1 MLLAHYLLANDAYMS
16 ILDSINTPE
25 DLKKV
30 SEDSLIQLCQEI
42 RQKIIDDCAENP
54 GHLGSS
60 LGVVELT
67 VALHYILDTPYD
79 NLVWDV
85 GHQSYAHK
93 ILTGRKEQFKTK
105 RIYGGISG
113 FPKISESEYDSFGTG
128 HSSTS
133 ISAALGMAIAAK
145 INGETG
151 RQSVAVIG
159 DGSMTGGMAF
169 EALNN
174 AGVYDSNLLVILND
188 NNMAIDPNV
197 GGLNEYLLDIS
208 TSKTYN
214 KIKGDVWNVLGKL
227 NRISPGMRNFIQ
239 NIDNSIKSMLLKKS
253 NLFEAMGLRYFGPVD
268 GHDIHHLIK
277 ILRDLKNIPGPKV
290 LHCITVKGKGFEP
303 AEKAPGI
310 WHAPGKF
317 DPETGERFTA
327 DTHNLPP
334 LYQDVFGETLV
345 ELAGQNPRI
354 VGVTPAMPSGCSMNI
369 LMEKM
374 PKRAFDVGIAEGH
387 AVTFSGGM
395 AKDGLQPFCNIY
407 SSFMQRAHDNI
418 IHDVAIQNLPVVLC
432 LDRAGL
438 VGEDG
443 PTHHGAFDMACL
455 RPIPNLTISSPMD
468 EHELRRLMYT
478 AQLPDKGPFVIRY
491 PRGRGVLVDWK
502 CPLEEIPVGKGRKL
516 KEGSDL
522 AVITIGPIG
531 NVAARAIT
539 RAEADLGLSI
549 AHYDLRFLKP
559 LDEEL
564 LHEAGRKFQRILTIE
579 DGIIKGGMGSAVLE
593 FMADNEYKPT
603 VKRIGIPNIFV
614 EHGAVAELYQLCG
627 MDEEGILTKIKEF
640 IN

>member
-145 INGETG
+145 INGEIG
-151 RQSVAVIG
+151 RQSVAV
-159 DGSMTGGMAF
+159 
-169 EALNN
+169 
-174 AGVYDSNLLVILND
+174 
-188 NNMAIDPNV
+188 IDPNV

-290 LHCITVKGKGFEP
+290 LHCITVKGKGFKE
-303 AEKAPGI
+303 AEINQTI

-317 DPETGERFTA
+317 NKVTGER
-327 DTHNLPP
+327 
-334 LYQDVFGETLV
+334 
-345 ELAGQNPRI
+345 I
-354 VGVTPAMPSGCSMNI
+354 
-369 LMEKM
+369 
-374 PKRAFDVGIAEGH
+374 
-387 AVTFSGGM
+387 
-395 AKDGLQPFCNIY
+395 
-407 SSFMQRAHDNI
+407 
-418 IHDVAIQNLPVVLC
+418 
-432 LDRAGL
+432 
-438 VGEDG
+438 
-443 PTHHGAFDMACL
+443 
-455 RPIPNLTISSPMD
+455 
-468 EHELRRLMYT
+468 
-478 AQLPDKGPFVIRY
+478 
-491 PRGRGVLVDWK
+491 
-502 CPLEEIPVGKGRKL
+502 
-516 KEGSDL
+516 KE
-522 AVITIGPIG
+522 
-531 NVAARAIT
+531 N
-539 RAEADLGLSI
+539 
-549 AHYDLRFLKP
+549 
-559 LDEEL
+559 
-564 LHEAGRKFQRILTIE
+564 
-579 DGIIKGGMGSAVLE
+579 
-593 FMADNEYKPT
+593 N
-603 VKRIGIPNIFV
+603 PNIPAKFV
-614 EHGAVAELYQLCG
+614 VSMSGLPSNTPSLFLPA
-627 MDEEGILTKIKEF
+627 
-640 IN
+640 